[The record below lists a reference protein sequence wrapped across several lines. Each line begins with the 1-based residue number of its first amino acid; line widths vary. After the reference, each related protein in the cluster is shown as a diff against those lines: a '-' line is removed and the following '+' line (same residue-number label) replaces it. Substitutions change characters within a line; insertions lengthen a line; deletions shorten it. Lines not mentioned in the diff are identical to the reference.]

1 MPNTRITTLPIPLS
15 DLESA
20 QGFNFACKVTHE
32 DLDLTTNSTAQT
44 LELLDLAPGD
54 IVLDCA
60 VRVLTPFQNSADG
73 AFNTLG
79 IEVGDGGDVDRF
91 LASQEVNVNGTEV
104 LTKAG
109 TGTRL
114 AYNAAD
120 TVDIVVTP
128 TSGKNVAAL
137 TAGDLVVYLRI
148 AKLADL
154 TKAAFRE

>member
-1 MPNTRITTLPIPLS
+1 M
-15 DLESA
+15 
-20 QGFNFACKVTHE
+20 GFNFAVKLTHA

-44 LELLDLAPGD
+44 LELMDLAAGD
-54 IVLDCA
+54 VVLDCA
-60 VRVLTPFQNSADG
+60 VRVKTAFKDSADA

-79 IEVGDGGDVDRF
+79 IEVGDGGDVDRY
-91 LASQEVNVNGTEV
+91 LASQEVNENGTEV
-104 LTKAG
+104 LTKVG

-137 TAGDLVVYLRI
+137 TTGELMVYLRV

-154 TKAAFRE
+154 TKAGYRA